1 MPGTKVDQTD
11 RVILYESRFAELLG
25 RDQWALEGRLALN
38 DSRDGGSGH
47 FSWQK
52 QGEISSMGFH
62 GTFGRGAWRLAAD
75 GEGAVLEFADGEIYR
90 APSVSQLVGQRLGWE
105 IPVEALTWWVR
116 GLAAPGDWAGREL
129 DELGQLMRLSQFGW
143 VIEYGKYTDQEGALL
158 PLKLTARRDTY
169 TVKLAIRDWILVSGT
184 VRDE

>member
-1 MPGTKVDQTD
+1 VPGTKTGQAD
-11 RVILYESRFAELLG
+11 RVVLYESRFAELLG
-25 RDQWALEGRLALN
+25 RDQWELEGRLALN

-52 QGEISSMGFH
+52 QGEASSMGFR
-62 GTFGRGAWRLAAD
+62 GTFGRGAWRLSAD
-75 GEGAVLEFADGEIYR
+75 GDGAVLEFADGEIFR

-105 IPVEALTWWVR
+105 IPVDALTWWVR
-116 GLAAPGDWAGREL
+116 GLTAPGDWAGREL

-143 VIEYGKYTDQEGALL
+143 VIECGKYTDKEGALL

-169 TVKLAIRDWILVSGT
+169 TVKLAIRDWNLVSGT
-184 VRDE
+184 VQDE